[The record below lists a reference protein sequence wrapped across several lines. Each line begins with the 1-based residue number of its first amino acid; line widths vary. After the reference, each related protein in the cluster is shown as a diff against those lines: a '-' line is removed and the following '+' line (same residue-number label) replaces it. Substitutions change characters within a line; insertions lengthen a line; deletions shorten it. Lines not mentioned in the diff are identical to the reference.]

1 MWGNKERVLILAPHT
16 DDGEFGC
23 GGSIARFLEMGHEV
37 FYIAFSAAEASLPP
51 DVPSD
56 TLRREVREAL
66 KVMEVPESNLV
77 ILNYPVREF
86 PQHRQ
91 DILQDMINFG
101 KEIRPSMVMMPSTH
115 DTHQD
120 HQVVAAEGFRAFKK
134 ITLLGY
140 ELPWN
145 NLSFTTNVFV
155 RLEERHLQKKIAA
168 ISCYSSQQ
176 GRSYASGDFLRSL
189 AKIRGT
195 QIGLEFAESFE
206 TLREVI

>member
-1 MWGNKERVLILAPHT
+1 MWGQKERVLILAPHT

-23 GGSIARFLEMGHEV
+23 GGTMARFLEMGHEL
-37 FYIAFSAAEASLPP
+37 FYVAFSAAETSLPP
-51 DVPSD
+51 DIPSD

-66 KVMEVPESNLV
+66 KVMEMPESNLM

-91 DILQDMINFG
+91 AILQDMINIG

-120 HQVVAAEGFRAFKK
+120 HQVVAAEGFRAYKK

-155 RLEERHLQKKIAA
+155 KLEERHMQKKIAA
-168 ISCYSSQQ
+168 ISCYNTQQ
-176 GRSYASGDFLRSL
+176 GRSYASSDFLRGL
-189 AKIRGT
+189 ARTRGT
-195 QIGLEFAESFE
+195 QIGTGFAECFE